1 MLKNRKIVTSN
12 AVAAF
17 LQLPQQQSE
26 ALISDVPRLGTQANQ
41 TMLKT
46 VNSMGSRSGTAL
58 KASSLNHSEA
68 IDGLARGKV
77 EYLTSST
84 RYGSRHHALEQV
96 GAHTLYIYIHV
107 CA

>member
-1 MLKNRKIVTSN
+1 MGVTSG

-17 LQLPQQQSE
+17 LHSPPQQSK
-26 ALISDVPRLGTQANQ
+26 ALISDVPLSGTQANQ

-46 VNSMGSRSGTAL
+46 VPSMGSRSSTAL

-77 EYLTSST
+77 EYMTSSR

-96 GAHTLYIYIHV
+96 GP
-107 CA
+107 